1 MMYTGT
7 TAEQDNR
14 FSDKEKKLMKV
25 MKFGDALTKRVDMTR
40 VKLDTIKPW
49 ISKKITELLGMED
62 DVVVEFVFNQLE
74 DEKFPDPKKMQINLT
89 GFLNGKNARVFM
101 TDLWELLLSAQESP
115 SGIPD
120 VLMEM
125 KKEEIKKRM
134 EEQERMHEI
143 SKKLEKRD
151 RDDKESSSRRRDRSR
166 DRKRSRS
173 RDRRDKDRD
182 RKDKERSKS
191 KRSNSRSPSR
201 SERKDSK
208 KSGDGTKGG
217 SPSAAPNDKNKNN
230 STSAKPNSDD
240 KKKSRSPSG
249 SSRSS
254 RSRSRSKSRQRLGC
268 LRPHLP
274 IIAVTAS

>member
-25 MKFGDALTKRVDMTR
+25 MKFGDCLTKRVDMSK

-49 ISKKITELLGMED
+49 IAKKITEVLGMED
-62 DVVVEFVFNQLE
+62 DVIVEFVFNQLE

-101 TDLWELLLSAQESP
+101 TDLWELLLSAQDSP
-115 SGIPD
+115 TGIPEI
-120 VLMEM
+120 LMEM

-134 EEQERMHEI
+134 EEQERMNEI
-143 SKKLEKRD
+143 SKKLEKRE
-151 RDDKESSSRRRDRSR
+151 REEKERRRDRSR

-182 RKDKERSKS
+182 RDRDRRDREKERSKS
-191 KRSNSRSPSR
+191 KRSSTRSPSR
-201 SERKDSK
+201 SDRKEHSTK
-208 KSGDGTKGG
+208 KETENNADNNGRDKSA
-217 SPSAAPNDKNKNN
+217 SPDKVLSNVQ
-230 STSAKPNSDD
+230 AKLVN
-240 KKKSRSPSG
+240 
-249 SSRSS
+249 
-254 RSRSRSKSRQRLGC
+254 
-268 LRPHLP
+268 
-274 IIAVTAS
+274 